1 MIIYDYGNHTTHSLD
16 VCYEYYTEDYMTRA
30 NDLLLLQN
38 QEVPFD
44 KFMENCILSKLFELE
59 SKSEST
65 RFIIAKQEDLSEILS
80 IMNSVDIQGILIFDR
95 LGYTLDTTNV
105 NVLKQYNKQRKFTLP
120 ITKHLEILKQLSL
133 INDIMT
139 YINVPP
145 KQELNEYDLV
155 HLIRSYINNDGKV
168 HIFLN
173 EGNGGDALIAL
184 GTYHLL
190 RKHSINYKIIQNYQD
205 IKQND
210 RLIYGGGGNLVSH
223 YMHCENFLKSF
234 KKHKILILPH
244 TIDKTDLLGTL
255 KDNVTIVTRDLTS
268 YYNCKIHFK
277 YKSYIS
283 HDMAFYIDLS
293 LLPKVIRQNHYVYAN
308 CFRNDV
314 ERTVVNIP
322 NNIDI
327 SDRINYDRYM
337 KNENLVEKTVIGIFN
352 YLINFDVVNT
362 NRLHMCIA
370 GYLLQK
376 QVEFYNNSYW
386 KNNEVYKYSLRHCD
400 LINFHHS

>member
-1 MIIYDYGNHTTHSLD
+1 
-16 VCYEYYTEDYMTRA
+16 MTRA

-234 KKHKILILPH
+234 EKHKILILPH

-268 YYNCKIHFK
+268 YYNC
-277 YKSYIS
+277 
-283 HDMAFYIDLS
+283 
-293 LLPKVIRQNHYVYAN
+293 
-308 CFRNDV
+308 
-314 ERTVVNIP
+314 
-322 NNIDI
+322 
-327 SDRINYDRYM
+327 
-337 KNENLVEKTVIGIFN
+337 
-352 YLINFDVVNT
+352 
-362 NRLHMCIA
+362 
-370 GYLLQK
+370 QK
-376 QVEFYNNSYW
+376 
-386 KNNEVYKYSLRHCD
+386 
-400 LINFHHS
+400 